1 MPDVNNPEIGSDDV
15 IDRAARLLGHV
26 TVDSTATA
34 GSSSV
39 YRLLSAATTNGN
51 SIKGSA
57 GNVYG
62 WYITN
67 TNSSPRFVKLYDKA
81 SAPTVGTDT
90 PKLTLVIPGSTT
102 GAGSNISINPPVPF
116 TTGIAIAI
124 TGVVTDAD
132 TTAVALNEVVVNLFY
147 A

>member
-1 MPDVNNPEIGSDDV
+1 MADNNNPEIGSVDV
-15 IDRAARLLGHV
+15 TDRAARLVGHV
-26 TVDSTATA
+26 SVDTNTNTGAST
-34 GSSSV
+34 
-39 YRLLSAATTNGN
+39 YRLLSAATTNAN
-51 SIKGSA
+51 SIKASA

-67 TNSSPRFVKLYDKA
+67 TNANPRFVKLYDKA

-102 GAGSNISINPPVPF
+102 GAGSNVHFNPAVNF